1 MIKTLGNSDWV
12 QQGRAYHIA
21 DPGHC
26 PFCQQTT
33 TAKLTKDL
41 NDYFDEAFV
50 SDLRAIDD
58 LITNYTTDADR
69 LLQQLSDI
77 IVTPGRFLD
86 LEALKRERTLL
97 ESRLTTNRQYLAKK
111 RAESSQS
118 IQLESLTNT
127 WTTIQMLLNTA
138 SAQITVH
145 NTMVRNLTAEKATLT
160 AQVWRFITNS
170 IVGDLT
176 DYLTAKSNLTKAITN
191 IEETLSQLD
200 DDRQAKEREIQ
211 ALVRTTTSLQPT
223 IDAINRLLTNFGFQG
238 FSLALSDNKVCYKL
252 IRSDGGEA
260 KKTLSEG
267 EKTFVSFLYFYHQ
280 LTGSIT
286 EAAETRDRVVIF
298 DDPVSSLDSDIL
310 FIVGTLIKKV
320 IADIRAKSGPIKQVF
335 ILTHNVYFHKEVSYL
350 NGSHQAGSDVT
361 FWTVRK
367 TGNLSKLER
376 HRENPVKSAYELL
389 WAEVRHPDK
398 SMPTLQNTMR
408 RIIEHYFRLLGKKD
422 YDTVCS
428 YFTGED
434 QVICRSFVSWL
445 HDGSHGIYDDV
456 SITVDASMVDKY
468 LVVFREIFIRTGNEA
483 HYQMMMGSGLPAA
496 PTPPPAPAAL
506 TAASPSTAGPVA

>member
-1 MIKTLGNSDWV
+1 M
-12 QQGRAYHIA
+12 
-21 DPGHC
+21 
-26 PFCQQTT
+26 
-33 TAKLTKDL
+33 
-41 NDYFDEAFV
+41 NDYFDDVFV
-50 SDLRAIDD
+50 ADLRAIDD

-69 LLQQLSDI
+69 LLRQLTEI
-77 IVTPGRFLD
+77 IAAPSRFLD
-86 LEALKRERTLL
+86 LEALKREWILL
-97 ESRLTTNRQYLAKK
+97 ESRLTTNRQHLAKK

-127 WTTIQMLLNTA
+127 LSTIRTLLNAA
-138 SAQITVH
+138 SAQITAH
-145 NTMVRNLTAEKATLT
+145 NTMVRNLPAEKAALT
-160 AQVWRFITNS
+160 TQVWRFITES
-170 IVGDLT
+170 IAGDLT
-176 DYLTAKSNLTKAITN
+176 GYLTARSSLTKAITN
-191 IEETLSQLD
+191 IEGSLTQLD
-200 DDRQAKEREIQ
+200 NERQAKEREIQ

-223 IDAINRLLTNFGFQG
+223 IDAINHLLMNFGFQG
-238 FSLALSDNKVCYKL
+238 FSLALSDNKTCYKL
-252 IRSDGGEA
+252 IRPDGLEA

-280 LTGSIT
+280 LTGSMT
-286 EAAETRDRVVIF
+286 ETAEIRDRVVIF

-320 IADIRAKSGPIKQVF
+320 IEDIRANKGIIKQVF

-350 NGSHQAGSDVT
+350 NGGHQGAHDVT

-367 TGNLSKLER
+367 TGNVSKLER
-376 HRENPVKSAYELL
+376 HRENPVKSSYELL

-408 RIIEHYFRLLGKKD
+408 RIIEHYFRLLGKKN
-422 YDTVCS
+422 YDTVCG
-428 YFTGED
+428 YFAGED

-468 LVVFREIFIRTGNEA
+468 LVVFREIFTRTGNEA
-483 HYQMMMGSGLPAA
+483 HYQMMIGGGLPPAPTSSPVPAA
-496 PTPPPAPAAL
+496 PAAR
-506 TAASPSTAGPVA
+506 P